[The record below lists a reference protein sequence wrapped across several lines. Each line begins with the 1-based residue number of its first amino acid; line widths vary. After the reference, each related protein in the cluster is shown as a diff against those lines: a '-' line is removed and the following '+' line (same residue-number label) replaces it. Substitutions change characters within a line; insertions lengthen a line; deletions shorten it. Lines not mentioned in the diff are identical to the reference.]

1 MRNIENL
8 SKTEFFQI
16 SELVYWDLEI
26 YERQNEEINF
36 SHDNFKSFEI
46 YATLKTWEK
55 IKIALK
61 KQISK
66 HEAKLEKFGPN
77 WAMAEL
83 SQDLLKLRKNLL
95 SRIPEISP
103 IDEARNSLLTVL
115 NKKQKL
121 ISNYWRNI
129 RGKSSYLID
138 LIGDKHCFEISE
150 INKEIDDLVSYLR
163 LLGWTGVF
171 TNPSSIFD
179 YLFKINELGGK
190 KENFYACK
198 YS

>member
-8 SKTEFFQI
+8 TRAEFFQI
-16 SELVYWDLEI
+16 SQLVYWDLEI

-46 YATLKTWEK
+46 YATLETWEK

-77 WAMAEL
+77 WAMAEG

-95 SRIPEISP
+95 ARIPEISP

-121 ISNYWRNI
+121 ISNYYRNS
-129 RGKSSYLID
+129 KSTSYLLD
-138 LIGDKHCFEISE
+138 LQYDRYLFQISE

-163 LLGWTGVF
+163 LLVWHGVF
-171 TNPSSIFD
+171 TNPSSMFD
-179 YLFKINELGGK
+179 TFHRDNDHFTGK
-190 KENFYACK
+190 ERFYACK

>member
-8 SKTEFFQI
+8 TRAEFFQI
-16 SELVYWDLEI
+16 SQLVYWDLEI

-36 SHDNFKSFEI
+36 INDNFKSFEI
-46 YATLKTWEK
+46 YATLETWEK

-95 SRIPEISP
+95 ARIPEISP
-103 IDEARNSLLTVL
+103 IDEARNSLLAVL

-121 ISNYWRNI
+121 ISNYYRNI
-129 RGKSSYLID
+129 KGKTSYLLD
-138 LIGDKHCFEISE
+138 LLNDRYLFQISE

-163 LLGWTGVF
+163 LLGWNGIF
-171 TNPSSIFD
+171 TNPSSKFD
-179 YLFKINELGGK
+179 NFHRENEHFTGK
-190 KENFYACK
+190 ERFYACK
-198 YS
+198 HS